1 MDLSIRREFRLSEA
15 EYTCL
20 LQTLRA
26 RLGVEGVHE
35 MAFLSAEQLAGVT
48 DKWEAAAVRR
58 LTDIVVAH
66 VGVEKL
72 WRESSKASE
81 ASEASEVSEVS
92 EVNEASE
99 AQMAYQ

>member
-20 LQTLRA
+20 LRTLRA
-26 RLGVEGVHE
+26 RFGVEGVHE

-48 DKWEAAAVRR
+48 DGWEATAVRR
-58 LTDIVVAH
+58 LTDIVVTH

-81 ASEASEVSEVS
+81 AIEVSEASE
-92 EVNEASE
+92 ASE
-99 AQMAYQ
+99 TQMAYQ